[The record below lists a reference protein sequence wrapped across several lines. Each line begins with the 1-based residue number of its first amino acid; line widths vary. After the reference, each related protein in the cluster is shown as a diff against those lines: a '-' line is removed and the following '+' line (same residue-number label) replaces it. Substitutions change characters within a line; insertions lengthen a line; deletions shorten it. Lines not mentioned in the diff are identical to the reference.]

1 MTRVNIVYTVFYHSN
16 VEIVW
21 DDEKNTWL
29 KDIRGVSFEEI
40 AGIMVAEEY
49 HDLTEHPTRE
59 RQEYFVVSFHGYTWL
74 FPFLVDDEG
83 RIVLYTAYSSRVART
98 DRINYPESS
107 LKSGDKPPTLRVRS

>member
-1 MTRVNIVYTVFYHSN
+1 MTRVDIVYTDFYHSN

-49 HDLTEHPTRE
+49 LDLTENLARE
-59 RQEYFVVSFHGYTWL
+59 NQEYFVLSLRGYT
-74 FPFLVDDEG
+74 
-83 RIVLYTAYSSRVART
+83 
-98 DRINYPESS
+98 
-107 LKSGDKPPTLRVRS
+107 